1 MNKSSDKTVFKIAV
15 VCVLAAATFLAGGCA
30 SGKAVKK
37 VAAPDAAP
45 VAAKPLKAA
54 KEPQR
59 PGYDEVLNAWTAG
72 AKVYEGIETRLI
84 ATATYKAFSFRKAY
98 IERYAKSYQ
107 IDDDYKKSLIERERV
122 VAEDSNEFFL
132 SVYTPE
138 ERWNDLDSKDSV
150 WRLFLEDDTG
160 KRLIPISVKRVE
172 KGDPFIREF
181 FPYVDPWSLVY
192 TVRFPKYSA
201 QGDDSLQGLSPI
213 PGKESKFLKLTVT
226 GILGKGEIIWPL
238 KK

>member
-1 MNKSSDKTVFKIAV
+1 MDKSSDKTVFKIAV
-15 VCVLAAATFLAGGCA
+15 VCVIAAAAFLAGGCA

-37 VAAPDAAP
+37 EAAP

-84 ATATYKAFSFRKAY
+84 ATATYKDFSFRKAY

-107 IDDDYKKSLIERERV
+107 IDDDYKKSLIERER
-122 VAEDSNEFFL
+122 AAADDSNEFFL

-160 KRLIPISVKRVE
+160 RRLIPISVKRVE

-201 QGDDSLQGLSPI
+201 QGDESI

-226 GILGKGEIIWPL
+226 GILGKGEIIWRL

>member
-1 MNKSSDKTVFKIAV
+1 MRAVAAGCVIAV
-15 VCVLAAATFLAGGCA
+15 AIFLAGGCA
-30 SGKAVKK
+30 SGKAARKE
-37 VAAPDAAP
+37 AAPLDAAP
-45 VAAKPLKAA
+45 ASDMRGQASVAAKPLKAA

-84 ATATYKAFSFRKAY
+84 AIATYKAFSFRKAY
-98 IERYAKSYQ
+98 IERYAESYQ

-138 ERWNDLDSKDSV
+138 ERWNDLDSRDSV
-150 WRLFLEDDTG
+150 WRLFLEDDAG

-192 TVRFPKYSA
+192 TVRFPRYSA
-201 QGDDSLQGLSPI
+201 QGDDSI

-226 GILGKGEIIWPL
+226 GILGKGEIIWRL